1 MILRVFAACISINF
15 ISELISSTHIRNN
28 VHPLHPAESGEFR
41 LFRAGDGSVHGSLFL
56 ERLENGNGGAGCRSD
71 WELIKTY
78 KVNDG
83 VMMKK
88 VCDLI
93 RALDGVVCLDS
104 P

>member
-1 MILRVFAACISINF
+1 MTSYLRHC
-15 ISELISSTHIRNN
+15 L
-28 VHPLHPAESGEFR
+28 HPLCPAESGEFR
-41 LFRAGDGSVHGSLFL
+41 LFRAGDWGVHGSLFL
-56 ERLENGNGGAGCRSD
+56 ERLENGNGGPGCRSD

-88 VCDLI
+88 VCDVI
-93 RALDGVVCLDS
+93 RSFDGVVRLDS